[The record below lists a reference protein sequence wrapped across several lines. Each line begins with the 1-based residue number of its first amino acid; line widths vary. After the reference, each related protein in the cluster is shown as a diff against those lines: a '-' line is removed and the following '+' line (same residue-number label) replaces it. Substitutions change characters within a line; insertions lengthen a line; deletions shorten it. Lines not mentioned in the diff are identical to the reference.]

1 MKELPVLEAYHK
13 NPKQL
18 GLYDCRKERG
28 ACKENKSCRLI
39 KEYLRIYYR
48 LPKSSESGTQ

>member
-39 KEYLRIYYR
+39 RVSKDL
-48 LPKSSESGTQ
+48 LQTAKVF